1 MGSRYGGLKQLDPV
15 GPNGE
20 TIMDYSIFDARRAGF
35 EKVVFV
41 IRKELEKVFREKIG
55 SRYEERVP
63 VEYVFQELS
72 TLPPGFALSHGRTKP
87 WGTAHAILMAASV
100 IQEPFGVINAD
111 DFYGAGS
118 YRLLA
123 EHLQSNT
130 SDYAMVGFI
139 LRNTLS
145 EFGTVARG
153 VCRISDDGYLKDI
166 VELKSIERLGP
177 CITNI
182 DAEGQRTVL
191 NGGELVSMNMWG
203 FTPQIFPQLSEHFQ
217 GFLKRCG
224 DDPSSECYIPSTVNT
239 LIQSEQARV
248 KVLRSVDAWFGV
260 TYREDHPRVVESVG
274 RLIEEGI
281 YPRGLWR

>member
-1 MGSRYGGLKQLDPV
+1 
-15 GPNGE
+15 
-20 TIMDYSIFDARRAGF
+20 
-35 EKVVFV
+35 
-41 IRKELEKVFREKIG
+41 
-55 SRYEERVP
+55 
-63 VEYVFQELS
+63 
-72 TLPPGFALSHGRTKP
+72 
-87 WGTAHAILMAASV
+87 
-100 IQEPFGVINAD
+100 
-111 DFYGAGS
+111 
-118 YRLLA
+118 
-123 EHLQSNT
+123 
-130 SDYAMVGFI
+130 MVGFV

-177 CITNI
+177 CITNT